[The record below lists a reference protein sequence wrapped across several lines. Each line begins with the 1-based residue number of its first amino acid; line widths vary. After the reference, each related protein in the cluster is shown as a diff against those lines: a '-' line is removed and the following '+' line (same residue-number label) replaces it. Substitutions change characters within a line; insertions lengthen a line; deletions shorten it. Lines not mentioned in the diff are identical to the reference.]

1 MPKKINIGFLSSQP
15 PTNKKVW
22 SGSIFRIYESLL
34 REGFEVTWIPIRY
47 TPAQEFFFDKIAKA
61 YYRIFNRGFNKNQFI
76 IKSLAA
82 SRNLPKE
89 LRHKDID
96 LIFAPTT
103 ATEIAFLKTD
113 LPIVYFNDATFH
125 QLLNYYAG
133 MSGFGFLSKKI
144 TEYIEK
150 KALRKSSAL
159 VFSSEWAANH
169 ARDYYH
175 IPGEKIHAVKFGSN
189 ADVPSQINTSKDY
202 TKEIIFLF
210 LAVDWQR
217 KGGDIALKAIEILK
231 SRGYNV
237 KLQVVGCT
245 PPTTSTVMEVIP
257 FLDKNNPE
265 EAQKVKDFLNNAH
278 FMFIPTRADCTP
290 ISFCEAAGY
299 GLPVISTDTGGVS
312 AHVEHGI
319 TGLLYPSDAGP
330 EVYADGIENL
340 LKDPSRIVQM
350 SCESRRKYDTELN
363 WEIWGI
369 EMRRVIL
376 KALEKGKY

>member
-34 REGFEVTWIPIRY
+34 REDFKVTWIPIHY
-47 TPAQEFFFDKIAKA
+47 TPAQEIFFDKIAKA

-82 SRNLPKE
+82 SRNLDNE
-89 LRHKDID
+89 LRDKDID
-96 LIFAPTT
+96 VIFAPTT
-103 ATEIAFLKTD
+103 ATEIAFLKTG

-125 QLLNYYAG
+125 QLLNYYGG

-169 ARDYYH
+169 ARDYYQ
-175 IPGEKIHAVKFGSN
+175 ISGEKIHVVKFGSN
-189 ADVPSQINTSKDY
+189 AEVPAEINVSKDY
-202 TKEIIFLF
+202 TGAITFLF

-217 KGGDIALKAIEILK
+217 KGGHIALKAIEILK
-231 SRGYNV
+231 NRGYNV

-245 PPTTSTVMEVIP
+245 PPTTSSAMEIIP
-257 FLDKNNPE
+257 FLDKNNPD

-319 TGLLYPSDAGP
+319 TGLLYPHNADP
-330 EVYADGIENL
+330 EVYADGIEQL
-340 LKDPSRIVQM
+340 LKEPSCIAQM
-350 SCESRRKYDTELN
+350 SRESHRKYNTELN
-363 WEIWGI
+363 WEIWGKETKKI
-369 EMRRVIL
+369 IYKVANT
-376 KALEKGKY
+376 K